1 MKKCAIITNGY
12 YTGESTAHQIRSL
25 TREFA
30 LLGITAEEVKGNAA
44 PAYIDGTEAKTSLSG
59 YDFAV
64 YLNKDIHTAK
74 TLEAAGLRLFNTAK
88 AIELCD
94 DKMLTYI
101 SLAGHGINM
110 PYTISSPLMYK
121 NSNDDDFAK
130 IVEKKIGYPVVV
142 KEVYG
147 SMGSGIHLAKNYGEL
162 CFLREK
168 LKLVPHLYQKFIG
181 KGGEDKRVIVI
192 GKKIIAAMKRVNE
205 NDFRSN
211 IAQGGKGFAT
221 DLTAEESEM
230 AINAATVLGLD
241 YCGVDILTG
250 NDGKPYFCE
259 ANSNAFFKGI
269 EEATGKN
276 IAEFY
281 AKHILETVYGS
292 LNGK

>member
-12 YTGESTAHQIRSL
+12 YAGESTIHQLRSL

-30 LLGITAEEVKGNAA
+30 LLGITAEEVKGNGA
-44 PAYIDGTEAKTSLSG
+44 PAYIEGAEAKTTLSD

-101 SLAGHGINM
+101 SLAGRGINM
-110 PYTISSPLMYK
+110 PYTLSSPLMYK
-121 NSNDDDFAK
+121 NSNGDDFVK
-130 IVEKKIGYPVVV
+130 IVEERIGYPVVV

-147 SMGSGIHLAKNYGEL
+147 SMGSGVHLATNRNEL
-162 CFLREK
+162 CALREK

-192 GKKIIAAMKRVNE
+192 GGKIIAAMKRVNE

-211 IAQGGKGFAT
+211 IAQGGKGFTT
-221 DLTAEESEM
+221 DLTAEEAEM
-230 AINAATVLGLD
+230 ATKAATVLGLD

-269 EEATGKN
+269 EETTGIN
-276 IAEFY
+276 VAAYY
-281 AKHILETVYGS
+281 AKHVAKTVYGS